1 MQPQDLVLLALA
13 AAAFWLLIIRP
24 SRQRRQA
31 QETLVAQ
38 LTPGRRIM
46 TAAGVFG
53 TVVAVEDDRVRVEIA
68 PGVVIEMVSAAVG
81 KVVYDSD
88 DESEPAAA
96 LGDSEP
102 ASELGSESVAPDT
115 ADEGRERDRG

>member
-31 QETLVAQ
+31 QESLIAQ

-88 DESEPAAA
+88 DESEPVAA
-96 LGDSEP
+96 LGDPEP
-102 ASELGSESVAPDT
+102 ASELGSESVAPD
-115 ADEGRERDRG
+115 AAGEGRERDRG

>member
-31 QETLVAQ
+31 QESLIAQ

-81 KVVYDSD
+81 KVVYDSE

-96 LGDSEP
+96 DGE
-102 ASELGSESVAPDT
+102 AESELEPESVAPD
-115 ADEGRERDRG
+115 AGDEGQESDRG

>member
-31 QETLVAQ
+31 QESLIAQ

-81 KVVYDSD
+81 KVVYDSE
-88 DESEPAAA
+88 DESEPDAAA
-96 LGDSEP
+96 AESESGLDP
-102 ASELGSESVAPDT
+102 DSVAPDA
-115 ADEGRERDRG
+115 ADEGQERDRG

>member
-31 QETLVAQ
+31 QESLIAQ

-81 KVVYDSD
+81 KVVYDSE
-88 DESEPAAA
+88 DETVPAAA
-96 LGDSEP
+96 DGESE
-102 ASELGSESVAPDT
+102 SELDPESVAPDA
-115 ADEGRERDRG
+115 ADEGQERDRG